1 MTGPLVE
8 NLVNALLALG
18 GVGGALFVI
27 FLLDRDRWRAQRRR
41 RRRESTPAA
50 PSAPAP
56 LPRVEPAP
64 RPSPQ
69 GRCPF
74 CHDDV
79 DARAAVVCALC
90 LARHHEL
97 CWDEGGACGACRS
110 TERHGRLEEKPPP
123 GRERA

>member
-1 MTGPLVE
+1 MGTAG
-8 NLVNALLALG
+8 LLA
-18 GVGGALFVI
+18 ALFVI

-41 RRRESTPAA
+41 QRRGAA
-50 PSAPAP
+50 PPVPSAPAP

-79 DARAAVVCALC
+79 DARAAVACALC
-90 LARHHEL
+90 LARHHEP
-97 CWDEGGACGACRS
+97 CWDEAGACGACRS
-110 TERHGRLEEKPPP
+110 TARYGRLEEKPPRE
-123 GRERA
+123 RERA